1 MVKVLDIAENFV
13 SLQRVILVDI
23 AITSDT
29 SALLRSKMRTIKLT
43 EKWSNIRE
51 KNLNQAFACGP
62 KNVTMPNAFCDT
74 TVNPVGGKFFQ
85 HDHQT
90 KLLTTEAHKK
100 RTLTK

>member
-23 AITSDT
+23 AITGYKCVVRIENADNKVDGEMAEYPRKEPESGVCMW
-29 SALLRSKMRTIKLT
+29 SKKCD
-43 EKWSNIRE
+43 N
-51 KNLNQAFACGP
+51 A
-62 KNVTMPNAFCDT
+62 NAFCDT
-74 TVNPVGGKFFQ
+74 TVNPVGGKFFR